1 MPTPFLALAPFVPR
15 VVDVPYFANTLPCS
29 DVTDQTDQ
37 TDGPTDVSDS
47 EIDEI

>member
-29 DVTDQTDQ
+29 DVTDMTDT
-37 TDGPTDVSDS
+37 TDMTDVTDDG
-47 EIDEI
+47 DEI